1 MTDQECV
8 RFLQR
13 VLPRLGLRWPGFRK
27 VRGQIHKRLNRR
39 LEELDLTD
47 LAAYEMYL
55 KAHPTEWSVLDSLC
69 RISISRFCRD
79 RRVFHF
85 LGEQVL
91 PEIAGIA
98 ADPGREARV
107 WSAGCAS
114 GEEPYTL
121 AMIWKMLVQPGYPQ
135 ARLRL
140 IATDADEQ
148 LLDRARRATYPASSL
163 REIPEGW
170 RQVFFSP
177 AGDEFRFRTESVPP
191 VEFRRQDIRAET
203 PDGPFSLVLCRNLVF
218 TYFSDA
224 LQRQVLERIL
234 ERMPA
239 GGFLAVGTHERPPV
253 RTGEGVALHGHPEI
267 LRIGQG
273 LDS

>member
-1 MTDQECV
+1 VTDQECV

-13 VLPRLGLRWPGFRK
+13 ALPRLELRWPGFRK
-27 VRGQIHKRLNRR
+27 VRGQVHKRLNRR
-39 LEELDLTD
+39 LEELDLPD

-55 KAHPTEWSVLDSLC
+55 EAHPAEWPVLDSLC

-79 RRVFHF
+79 RGVFQF
-85 LGEQVL
+85 LGEHVL
-91 PEIAGIA
+91 PEIARMA
-98 ADPGREARV
+98 ADLGREVRV

-121 AMIWKMLVQPGYPQ
+121 AMIWQTLVQPRYPQ
-135 ARLRL
+135 VHLRMV
-140 IATDADEQ
+140 ATDADEH
-148 LLDRARRATYPASSL
+148 LLDRARRAAYPASSL

-177 AGDEFRFRTESVPP
+177 AGDEFHFRTELVPS
-191 VEFRRQDIRAET
+191 VEFRRQDVRAGM

-218 TYFSDA
+218 TYFSDG
-224 LQRQVLERIL
+224 LQREVLEKIL

-239 GGFLAVGTHERPPV
+239 GGFLAVGTHERPPL
-253 RTGEGVALHGHPEI
+253 RTGEAVAVRGHAGV
-267 LRIGQG
+267 LRVGREV
-273 LDS
+273 DS